1 MSANQNVSQN
11 QNSQNQTVSQQPHQQ
26 MIPPQA
32 PMQYP
37 PYPYYPQQ
45 CQPQEEKEGIGFWTA
60 VGIFGLGFLVGQ
72 IMADPMPESPQ
83 QGMKMPW
90 QK

>member
-1 MSANQNVSQN
+1 MSTNQNVNQN
-11 QNSQNQTVSQQPHQQ
+11 QNNQNQTVPQQPQQQ
-26 MIPPQA
+26 MVPPQV

-45 CQPQEEKEGIGFWTA
+45 YQPQEEGIGFWTA
-60 VGIFGLGFLVGQ
+60 VGIFGLGFLIGQ
-72 IMADPMPESPQ
+72 IMADDYNEPPQ

>member
-1 MSANQNVSQN
+1 MSTQNTNQN
-11 QNSQNQTVSQQPHQQ
+11 QNNQNQTVPQQPPQQ

-37 PYPYYPQQ
+37 PYPYPQQ
-45 CQPQEEKEGIGFWTA
+45 YQPQEEGIGFWTA
-60 VGIFGLGFLVGQ
+60 VGIFGLGFLLGQ
-72 IMADPMPESPQ
+72 IMVDDYPEPQNQ